1 VAAIEDDMRKANLL
15 EDRGRSG
22 KRFAKLRALSGRL
35 HRRAG
40 TTPDTPLQETHA

>member
-15 EDRGRSG
+15 EGRGRTG
-22 KRFAKLRALSGRL
+22 KRFARLRALSGRL